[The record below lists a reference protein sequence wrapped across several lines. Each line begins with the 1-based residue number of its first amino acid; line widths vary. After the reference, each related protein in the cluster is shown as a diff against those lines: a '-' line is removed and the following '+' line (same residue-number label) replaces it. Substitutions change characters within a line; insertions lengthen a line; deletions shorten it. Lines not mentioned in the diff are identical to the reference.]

1 MKTTAINHS
10 AISNLQRFSSDSK
23 KTLINSLSPNFFY
36 KNKSGGIVHPEQCCL
51 Y

>member
-1 MKTTAINHS
+1 MKAIGLNHP
-10 AISNLQRFSSDSK
+10 AKSNFLSINSDSK

-36 KNKSGGIVHPEQCCL
+36 MNKSGGIVHPEQCCL

>member
-1 MKTTAINHS
+1 MKTIEMNHPAKS
-10 AISNLQRFSSDSK
+10 KFFKITSNTK

-36 KNKSGGIVHPEQCCL
+36 LNKSGGIVNPEQCCL